1 MAVPHEELKTVVE
14 FQADISG
21 NKDEGK
27 GGLCSQI
34 VDDIPIENSD
44 QGKIR
49 SDVFSRQLR
58 SYLYPLRGT
67 H

>member
-21 NKDEGK
+21 NKDGGK

-34 VDDIPIENSD
+34 VDDIPIENLD
-44 QGKIR
+44 QGKN
-49 SDVFSRQLR
+49 
-58 SYLYPLRGT
+58 PK
-67 H
+67 